1 MVLNGTHSIGL
12 GARGRIDLLRS
23 ARLGQLLVRVSPVA
37 LAAVAAPALADIP
50 YTTDDPGTL
59 APGEYEVLAYSDGTF
74 TSMDF
79 EGEAGI
85 DLSVG
90 IADNFQ
96 LGVTVPVANFGPQL
110 ETDRFAI
117 GDTTVQAKIGLI
129 AGEPGQVSL
138 AVAPTLAVGMASEGR
153 TKTGFD
159 LPIWIGTDIGDWS
172 LYGGGGYSF
181 SSDEDGGDLP
191 FIGAVISKRVI
202 PSLSLG
208 GEFYA
213 QGEGL
218 GGQKLYLFGPGLAWD
233 FAPGLTLAAAGQ
245 AVLGDSDGNGDFH
258 VFAALRLAR

>member
-1 MVLNGTHSIGL
+1 MEFNKISLPHFGRSERIALSGL
-12 GARGRIDLLRS
+12 PRFMRAIVRTS
-23 ARLGQLLVRVSPVA
+23 PLG
-37 LAAVAAPALADIP
+37 LAALAAPALADIP

-59 APGEYEVLAYSDGTF
+59 AAGEYEILAYSDGTI

-85 DLSVG
+85 DVSVG

-117 GDTTVQAKIGLI
+117 GDTTIQAKIGLI

-138 AVAPTLAVGMASEGR
+138 AIAPTLAVGMASEGR
-153 TKTGFD
+153 SKTGFD

-191 FIGAVISKRVI
+191 FIGAVVSKRII

-245 AVLGDSDGNGDFH
+245 AVLGDSDGSGDFH
-258 VFAALRLAR
+258 VFAAAR